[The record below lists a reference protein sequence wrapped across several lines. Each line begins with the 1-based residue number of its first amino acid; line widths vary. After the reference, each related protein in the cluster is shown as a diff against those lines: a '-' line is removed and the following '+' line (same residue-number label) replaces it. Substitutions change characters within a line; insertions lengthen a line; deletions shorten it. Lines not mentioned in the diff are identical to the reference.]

1 MMTDFKQ
8 IFIVR
13 TDLKMGKGK
22 IAAQCSHAAVDAYEK
37 ALRENPKWV
46 EEWKL
51 QCVAKVVLKVSSEKA
66 LLEYYTALKL
76 KFPTAL
82 IRDAGRTQ
90 IKANTAT
97 CLACGPAPAKEL
109 DYVTGELKLL

>member
-1 MMTDFKQ
+1 MTNFKQ

-46 EEWKL
+46 EEWKH
-51 QCVAKVVLKVSSEKA
+51 
-66 LLEYYTALKL
+66 Y
-76 KFPTAL
+76 
-82 IRDAGRTQ
+82 RAGETTGRHHQQQDKQSRHAQPRRIAAFQSDGQ
-90 IKANTAT
+90 IYRQ
-97 CLACGPAPAKEL
+97 G
-109 DYVTGELKLL
+109 G